1 MIVTNFSEHW
11 TRTLQTIKNRFQLDN
26 SLFQEIKTPLKIYK
40 QLRHT
45 GKFEMMVNDTNSRG
59 IQF

>member
-26 SLFQEIKTPLKIYK
+26 SLFQEIKNPLKIYK